1 MNLKSIKKI
10 SLLFIVFI
18 MFWICKVNAA
28 GSFSISVSKTTIS
41 PGESVTLTITGS
53 NAYGVVDIS
62 ASNATVSEQ
71 KIFLQNDTK
80 SVTVTSTGAGNI
92 GITVTPG
99 SEGLGDSEEN
109 PITGGKSVSVSVV
122 NNSTGGNSSSGN
134 SSSGN
139 SNSGSN
145 TGSTS
150 GGNAGGTT
158 GGETTTTKSSNTNL
172 SNLGIRPNDFTGFTP
187 TRTSYSVTVPNDVTS
202 VEVYASK
209 GQSGQ
214 TISGIGTKNLSE
226 GANTFNVIVTAED
239 GVTTKTYTIT
249 VTRETAEETEEPE
262 EETPE
267 EQPEENTEVV
277 NGSSVFG
284 LSSLEIDGIEL
295 SPKFST
301 EVYEYTA
308 KLVGDKERVEVN
320 ANATEENAKIE
331 ITGNEGLKEGE
342 NVITILVTNE
352 AGDKTSAYQIKLTKT
367 LVDEEALAKQQE
379 LEKQKQNRKIIII
392 CSAVA
397 VVLIIIIILIWRHRR
412 NKRLAEEYSIPYQ
425 GFNDDEDYDYD
436 DGDYDYDDENYNQEN
451 TYEKISDKFSK
462 KEDSE
467 DDAWYNKDI
476 SDEFEVNNDGIVDSE
491 INDLNANIDE
501 NNNENNI
508 KKQEDEREMLKKQ
521 YLSQSFDNNIDFDD
535 IPRKRHGKGKRF
547 K

>member
-28 GSFSISVSKTTIS
+28 GSFSISVSKTTIG

-71 KIFLQNDTK
+71 KVFLQNDTK

-158 GGETTTTKSSNTNL
+158 GGETTTAKSSDVNL

-187 TRTSYSVTVPNDVTS
+187 TRTSYSVTVPNNVTS

-214 TISGIGTKNLSE
+214 TISGTGTKNLSE

-249 VTRETAEETEEPE
+249 VTRETAEETEDPEEPE
-262 EETPE
+262 EEMPE
-267 EQPEENTEVV
+267 EQPEENTEIV
-277 NGSSVFG
+277 NGNSVFG
-284 LSSLEIDGIEL
+284 LSTIEIDGIEL

-308 KLVGDKERVEVN
+308 KLVGEKETLDIKT
-320 ANATEENAKIE
+320 NATEENSKIE

-342 NVITILVTNE
+342 NIITILVTNE
-352 AGDKTSAYQIKLTKT
+352 AGDKTAAYQIKLTKT

-379 LEKQKQNRKIIII
+379 LEKQEQNRKIIII

-397 VVLIIIIILIWRHRR
+397 VVLVIIIILIWRHRR

-436 DGDYDYDDENYNQEN
+436 DENYNQEN
-451 TYEKISDKFSK
+451 TYEKISDKFNK
-462 KEDSE
+462 IDESE
-467 DDAWYNKDI
+467 EDAWYNRDI
-476 SDEFEVNNDGIVDSE
+476 SNGTEE
-491 INDLNANIDE
+491 LE
-501 NNNENNI
+501 NNLDDNKNNTFDSIPNENKDNENNEDDY
-508 KKQEDEREMLKKQ
+508 KQELRKQ
-521 YLSQSFDNNIDFDD
+521 YLSQSFDNDMDFDEK
-535 IPRKRHGKGKRF
+535 PRKRHSKGKRF

>member
-158 GGETTTTKSSNTNL
+158 GGETTTAKSSNTNL

-209 GQSGQ
+209 WQSGQ
-214 TISGIGTKNLSE
+214 TISGTGTKNLSE

-436 DGDYDYDDENYNQEN
+436 DENYNQEN

>member
-18 MFWICKVNAA
+18 IFWICKVNAA
-28 GSFSISVSKTTIS
+28 GSFSISVSKTTIG

-109 PITGGKSVSVSVV
+109 PITEGKSVSVSVV

-158 GGETTTTKSSNTNL
+158 GGETTTAKSSNTNL

-209 GQSGQ
+209 WQSGQ
-214 TISGIGTKNLSE
+214 TISGTGTKNLSE

-367 LVDEEALAKQQE
+367 LVDEKALAKQQE

-425 GFNDDEDYDYD
+425 GFNDDEDYDDNYD
-436 DGDYDYDDENYNQEN
+436 QEN
-451 TYEKISDKFSK
+451 TYEKISDKFNK
-462 KEDSE
+462 IDESE
-467 DDAWYNKDI
+467 EDAWYNRDI
-476 SDEFEVNNDGIVDSE
+476 SNGTEE
-491 INDLNANIDE
+491 LE
-501 NNNENNI
+501 NNLDDNKNNTFDSIPNENKDNENNEDDY
-508 KKQEDEREMLKKQ
+508 KQELRKQ
-521 YLSQSFDNNIDFDD
+521 YLSQSFDNDMDFDEK
-535 IPRKRHGKGKRF
+535 PRKRHSKGKRF

>member
-28 GSFSISVSKTTIS
+28 GSFSISVSKTTIG

-71 KIFLQNDTK
+71 KVFLQNDTK

-99 SEGLGDSEEN
+99 AEGLGDSAEN
-109 PITGGKSVSVSVV
+109 PITGGKSLSVSVV
-122 NNSTGGNSSSGN
+122 NNSTGGNSNSGN
-134 SSSGN
+134 SSSGS

-158 GGETTTTKSSNTNL
+158 GGETTTAKSSNTNL

-187 TRTSYSVTVPNDVTS
+187 TRTSYSVTVPNNVTS

-214 TISGIGTKNLSE
+214 TISGTGTKNLSE
-226 GANTFNVIVTAED
+226 GTNTLNVIVTAED
-239 GVTTKTYTIT
+239 GVTTKTYTIA
-249 VTRETAEETEEPE
+249 VTRESAEETEDPEEPE
-262 EETPE
+262 EEMPE
-267 EQPEENTEVV
+267 EQPEENTEIV
-277 NGSSVFG
+277 NGNSVFG
-284 LSSLEIDGIEL
+284 LSTIEIDGIEL

-308 KLVGDKERVEVN
+308 KLVGEKETLDIKT
-320 ANATEENAKIE
+320 NATEENSKIE

-342 NVITILVTNE
+342 NIITILVTNE
-352 AGDKTSAYQIKLTKT
+352 AGDKTAAYQIKLTKT

-379 LEKQKQNRKIIII
+379 LEKQEQNRKIIII

-397 VVLIIIIILIWRHRR
+397 VVLVIIIILIWRHRR

-436 DGDYDYDDENYNQEN
+436 DENYNQEN
-451 TYEKISDKFSK
+451 TYEKISDKFNK
-462 KEDSE
+462 IDESE
-467 DDAWYNKDI
+467 EDAWYNRDI
-476 SDEFEVNNDGIVDSE
+476 SNGTEE
-491 INDLNANIDE
+491 LE
-501 NNNENNI
+501 NNLDDNKNNTFDSIPNENKDNENNEDDY
-508 KKQEDEREMLKKQ
+508 KQELRKQ
-521 YLSQSFDNNIDFDD
+521 YLSQSFDNDMDFDEK
-535 IPRKRHGKGKRF
+535 PRKRHSKGKRF

>member
-28 GSFSISVSKTTIS
+28 GSFSISVSKTTIG

-99 SEGLGDSEEN
+99 AEGLGDSDEN
-109 PITGGKSVSVSVV
+109 PITGGKSLSVSVV
-122 NNSTGGNSSSGN
+122 NNSTGGNSNSGN
-134 SSSGN
+134 SSSGS

-158 GGETTTTKSSNTNL
+158 GGETTTAKSSNTNL

-209 GQSGQ
+209 WQSGQ
-214 TISGIGTKNLSE
+214 TISGTGTKNLSE

-425 GFNDDEDYDYD
+425 GFNDD
-436 DGDYDYDDENYNQEN
+436 GDYDYDDENYNQEN

>member
-134 SSSGN
+134 SSSEN

-150 GGNAGGTT
+150 GGNAGETT
-158 GGETTTTKSSNTNL
+158 GGETTTAKSSNTNL

-187 TRTSYSVTVPNDVTS
+187 TRTSYSVTVPNNVTS

-214 TISGIGTKNLSE
+214 TISGTGTKNLSE

-436 DGDYDYDDENYNQEN
+436 DENYNQEN